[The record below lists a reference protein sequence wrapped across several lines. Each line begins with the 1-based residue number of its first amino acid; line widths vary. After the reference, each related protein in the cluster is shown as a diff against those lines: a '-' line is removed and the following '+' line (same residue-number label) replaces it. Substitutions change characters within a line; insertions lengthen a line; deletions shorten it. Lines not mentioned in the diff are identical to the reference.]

1 MNQNQTWIFQVQK
14 KKKKKFETTLSLT
27 QNQLSLD
34 LEKKQGMKKLFFVIF
49 DRICPIL
56 ADFGDFSGVLHRY
69 GHFRVK
75 LNQERVKID

>member
-1 MNQNQTWIFQVQK
+1 MTCHKTMNQNQTWIFQVQK

-34 LEKKQGMKKLFFVIF
+34 LEKNITEGMKKLFFVIF

-56 ADFGDFSGVLHRY
+56 ADFGDFFGRFTSLWP
-69 GHFRVK
+69 F
-75 LNQERVKID
+75 